1 MKDLK
6 DFDQIYIHHWEK
18 LYAFCFKMTRDSHI
32 SQNIVQDIFTDL
44 WERRKELHITSIE
57 HYLFR
62 SAKNQV
68 LKEYRKKSFDTTPL
82 DESFENYQTETSVQE
97 EKELIDKLYSL
108 IDNLPEKRKEILI
121 MSKLEQMDIEQIAS
135 QLNISKQTVKNQ
147 ISTALK
153 QLKYDAGELSI
164 YVLIILVGLTIL

>member
-6 DFDQIYIHHWEK
+6 DFEQIYIQHWEK
-18 LYAFCFKMTRDSHI
+18 LYAFCFKMTRDAHT

-44 WERRKELHITSIE
+44 WERRAELHIDSVE
-57 HYLFR
+57 NYLFR

-68 LKEYRKKSFDTTPL
+68 FKAYRAKKFDTTPL
-82 DESFENYQTETSVQE
+82 DERFDDYQVENSHPEETERM
-97 EKELIDKLYSL
+97 DRLYAL
-108 IDNLPEKRKEILI
+108 LETLPEKRKEILM
-121 MSKLEQMDIEQIAS
+121 MSKLDQMDIEQIAI

-153 QLKYDAGELSI
+153 QLRYEAGELSMLL
-164 YVLIILVGLTIL
+164 LIILMRLTIL

>member
-6 DFDQIYIHHWEK
+6 DFEQIYIQHWEK

-44 WERRKELHITSIE
+44 WERRAALNITSLE
-57 HYLFR
+57 NYLFR

-68 LKEYRKKSFDTTPL
+68 FKAYRDKTFDTTPL
-82 DESFENYQTETSVQE
+82 DERFEDYQMENSQQE
-97 EKELIDKLYSL
+97 EAERMDRLYAL
-108 IDNLPEKRKEILI
+108 LENLPEKRKEILM
-121 MSKLEQMDIEQIAS
+121 MSKLDQMDIEQIALK
-135 QLNISKQTVKNQ
+135 LNISKQTVKNQ

-153 QLKYDAGELSI
+153 QLRYEAGEL
-164 YVLIILVGLTIL
+164 YVLLLIILIRLTIL